1 MKGKEG
7 WMTVFPETKLLPS
20 YLFCFIAG
28 EYLELKLE
36 KEQQYKNIPMSVY
49 CI

>member
-1 MKGKEG
+1 
-7 WMTVFPETKLLPS
+7 MTVFPETKLLPS

-36 KEQQYKNIPMSVY
+36 KEQQYKVK
-49 CI
+49 